1 MSVEPVRLQKFLSEC
16 GVASR
21 RAAEILI
28 QEGKVKVNGNIVT
41 ELGTKVTPG
50 KDQVRVRNKI
60 VLAAPKGIILLHKPK
75 GVVSSLHDPEGRRS
89 IADFITKPYRSYFP
103 VGRLDWDS
111 TGLIVLTNDG
121 ELAERLMHPRY
132 GFERK
137 YHVRVEG
144 HMSDKELRRIERGVN
159 LPDGRIEAKV
169 TVLEQDDKS
178 MWLEMIITEGRNR
191 VIRRLMDHLRHQVI
205 KLQRISH
212 GPFELGKI
220 KAGGMRHLTQKEY
233 LRARAKVMRG

>member
-1 MSVEPVRLQKFLSEC
+1 MTESVRLQKFLSEC

-21 RAAEILI
+21 RASETLI

-41 ELGTKVTPG
+41 ELGTKVVPG

-60 VLAAPKGIILLHKPK
+60 IIPARKGVILLHKPK
-75 GVVSSLHDPEGRRS
+75 GVVSSLSDPEGRRCL
-89 IADFITKPYRSYFP
+89 ADFITKPYRSYFP

-144 HMSDKELRRIERGVN
+144 HPTDKTLRRIERGVN
-159 LPDGRIEAKV
+159 LPDGIV
-169 TVLEQDDKS
+169 TANVRVLEKDDKS
-178 MWLEMIITEGRNR
+178 MWLEIIITEGRNR
-191 VIRRLMDHLRHQVI
+191 VIRRLMEHLRHHVI

-212 GPFELGKI
+212 GPFELGRI
-220 KAGGMRHLTQKEY
+220 KAGGMRHLTEREY
-233 LRARAKVMRG
+233 LRAKSRVMRG